1 MKLRHGQLWQRLGL
15 AILSGILVATLA
27 PSTAAAPTDG
37 HEMHSDAESA
47 DLEIEGDLEDRI
59 AAVVG
64 HVDMLKAGHHGRATS
79 NSESFM
85 ATLSPSMIIQTNLEW
100 VTPDRLTTLVTVSG
114 TASWAPTAGLWDR
127 ARIPAVVGT
136 FTESGISYNDLS
148 AASWGHEYYQGVT
161 PRAWWFQG
169 ARPVDVRLVEE
180 LVRQLVLLCGSP
192 LLCDEPVGERSRHL
206 VLDGFH
212 RRYGDRMDLR
222 RKLPIVSRR
231 QGESDRSG
239 VAERRRELA
248 LFRRRSCV
256 NRMDPGRWF
265 LVLHERDGCHGHR
278 YAGY

>member
-1 MKLRHGQLWQRLGL
+1 MKLRRGQLWQRLGL

-37 HEMHSDAESA
+37 HETHSDAESA

-64 HVDMLKAGHHGRATS
+64 HVDMLKAGHHGRA
-79 NSESFM
+79 
-85 ATLSPSMIIQTNLEW
+85 P
-100 VTPDRLTTLVTVSG
+100 
-114 TASWAPTAGLWDR
+114 
-127 ARIPAVVGT
+127 
-136 FTESGISYNDLS
+136 
-148 AASWGHEYYQGVT
+148 
-161 PRAWWFQG
+161 
-169 ARPVDVRLVEE
+169 PVDVRLVEE

-222 RKLPIVSRR
+222 RKLPILPRR

-256 NRMDPGRWF
+256 NRMARRPRDLVSPGR
-265 LVLHERDGCHGHR
+265 VNRCHGHR